1 MKHIL
6 SLLLAFVAA
15 GVMGYVLYAFH
26 ERLHQIENA
35 FWGTFA
41 CKDNSTT
48 PPPTNAEPSA

>member
-15 GVMGYVLYAFH
+15 GAMGYVLYPFLK
-26 ERLHQIENA
+26 RLHQIEDA

-41 CKDNSTT
+41 R
-48 PPPTNAEPSA
+48 TNAEPPA